1 MIRKIAWLTP
11 WNDQS
16 AIAKFSDYII
26 RELQSR
32 ELDVKVF
39 RTETGPA
46 LASSNLSDAVPVSCL
61 KGTQPKKLVMEFDAI
76 VANIGDHYPF
86 HGALPRLLDAVP
98 SFGIFHDG
106 FLVNLAAPWADA
118 EANGSNGSV
127 SLTEALYGA
136 NFERTTNSLAELAT
150 TYPMLEWLAP
160 KVSGAILHS
169 HHWADRLKT
178 SCSGNV
184 TVQPLAMP
192 DEAVPDPPQNASSN
206 IVVATIGDVNRNKQ
220 PDQVLRAIASQ
231 PVLRERCSY
240 KLIGRVDPV
249 ERKWL
254 EELASNLDIPAPTFT
269 GWVTDKQLIAELS
282 SVDVISC
289 LRYPILEGGSAS
301 LITAMR
307 SHRPVMVSHHGVYAE
322 VPSDLVLRC
331 TPGAEAEDIASHLS
345 ALIADRSA
353 AGRMAQRARTYAL
366 DAFSSSRYVDGL
378 LPALSEAVR
387 QSPAIELAKRTGY
400 LLGSLGVCR
409 NSAVGQRLADHI
421 WHNFGEGGYK

>member
-26 RELQSR
+26 CELR
-32 ELDVKVF
+32 RRDIHVKVF
-39 RTETGPA
+39 RTEAGAA
-46 LASSNLSDAVPVSCL
+46 LEFANLSDKVSV
-61 KGTQPKKLVMEFDAI
+61 GRLVDTDPSELRLGYDVI
-76 VANIGDHYPF
+76 VANIGGHYPF
-86 HGALPRLLDAVP
+86 HGALPRILNVLPAL
-98 SFGIFHDG
+98 GIFHDG
-106 FLVNLAAPWADA
+106 FLTYLATPWADA
-118 EANGSNGSV
+118 VAGGRHGST
-127 SLTEALYGA
+127 LLIEELYGA
-136 NFERTTNSLAELAT
+136 HSKRATDSLVEMAT
-150 TYPMLEWLAP
+150 LHPMLEWIAP

-169 HHWADRLKT
+169 HYWADRLKA
-178 SCSGNV
+178 SCSGDV

-192 DEAVPDPPQNASSN
+192 DEAVPGPTQPASSK
-206 IVVATIGDVNRNKQ
+206 IMIATIGDVNRNKQ
-220 PDQVLRAIASQ
+220 PDQILRAIASQ
-231 PVLRERCSY
+231 PILREHCSY

-249 ERKWL
+249 ERKCL
-254 EELASNLDIPAPTFT
+254 EELASKLDIPAPTFT
-269 GWVTDKQLIAELS
+269 GWVTDKQLLVELS
-282 SVDVISC
+282 NVDVISC

-307 SHRPVMVSHHGVYAE
+307 SHRPVMVSDHGVYAE

-331 TPGAEAEDIASHLS
+331 TPGAEAEDVASHLS
-345 ALIADRSA
+345 KLIADRSA
-353 AGRMAQRARTYAL
+353 AGRMAQRARAYAL
-366 DAFSSSRYVDGL
+366 EAFSSSRYVDGL